1 MTANQNESQSL
12 NFNLNKVPNPSNTP
26 NQNTNINEKVNYN
39 QGMYPQDMIQQG
51 MMQQGMMQQGMM
63 QQGMNPQNMMLQGM
77 MQQGMMQQGMM
88 QQAMIPNTLV
98 RGMLIPQGIML
109 PNIGWS
115 SDSLQILQY
124 APVAKVKQQM
134 EFLELVTSC
143 ETKNRY
149 DVYAKINEQNV
160 FLFRCKE
167 QSGWCMRNCC
177 AGDCREFNLKLTLP
191 NQQKFAIL
199 ERPYKCTCCC
209 CNRPIMTC
217 KFIDGKQFGRISEP
231 FNVCTPFFETY
242 DEDDHSKY
250 YLEIPYCQS
259 GFCCRKSCCGKCNE
273 VYGNIY
279 NNRSLSNPVG
289 VIKKKEKCVQE
300 TISDANTFV
309 ITFPVDATVN
319 DKLNLIA
326 TVLMIDY
333 RYFEDNETIR

>member
-1 MTANQNESQSL
+1 MYEIGMM
-12 NFNLNKVPNPSNTP
+12 NPGMMQP
-26 NQNTNINEKVNYN
+26 GMIQ
-39 QGMYPQDMIQQG
+39 QGMIQQG
-51 MMQQGMMQQGMM
+51 MMQPGMIQQGMM
-63 QQGMNPQNMMLQGM
+63 QPGMMQKDI
-77 MQQGMMQQGMM
+77 MQQGMIQQGMM
-88 QQAMIPNTLV
+88 TGMMSGMMPN
-98 RGMLIPQGIML
+98 MMMPIYDPIK
-109 PNIGWS
+109 
-115 SDSLQILQY
+115 ILETS
-124 APVAKVKQQM
+124 PIAKVKQQI

-167 QSGWCMRNCC
+167 QSEWCMRNCC
-177 AGDCREFNLKLTLP
+177 PGNCREFNLKLTLP

-199 ERPYKCTCCC
+199 ERPFKCTCCC
-209 CNRPIMTC
+209 CNRPLMTC
-217 KFIDGKQFGRISEP
+217 KFTDGTQFGRIKEP
-231 FNVCTPFFETY
+231 FRYCSPLFETY
-242 DEDDHSKY
+242 DEEDHSKY

-333 RYFEDNETIR
+333 RYFEENANQRR